1 MANTTEMAPERTAK
15 RRSSSNGTTRRA
27 RARHDDGLDEQV
39 ARLQEDLKSIAA
51 TIAAMADEK
60 VSEARGTAKSEVR
73 NLVRSGQ
80 HAVDAVQDEFGV
92 MEKQIK
98 DTIRAKPLTAV
109 AGAIAIGFCLA
120 LITR

>member
-1 MANTTEMAPERTAK
+1 MADTADMAPTRSTS
-15 RRSSSNGTTRRA
+15 RRSGKNGTRSSRPRRDEA
-27 RARHDDGLDEQV
+27 LDEQV

-51 TIAAMADEK
+51 TIAAMADDK
-60 VSEARGTAKSEVR
+60 ATEARGVAKGQVR
-73 NLVRSGQ
+73 NLVRTGQ
-80 HAVDAVQDEFGV
+80 QAVGTVQDEFSE

-120 LITR
+120 LLTR

>member
-1 MANTTEMAPERTAK
+1 MADTADMAPTRSTS
-15 RRSSSNGTTRRA
+15 RRSGKNGTRSSRPRRDEA
-27 RARHDDGLDEQV
+27 LDEQV

-51 TIAAMADEK
+51 TIAAMADDRAT
-60 VSEARGTAKSEVR
+60 EARGVAKGQVR
-73 NLVRSGQ
+73 NLVRTGQ
-80 HAVDAVQDEFGV
+80 QAVGTVQDEFSE

-120 LITR
+120 LLTR

>member
-1 MANTTEMAPERTAK
+1 MADTADMAPTRSTS
-15 RRSSSNGTTRRA
+15 RRSGKNGTRRSQS
-27 RARHDDGLDEQV
+27 RRDDAALDEQV

-51 TIAAMADEK
+51 TIAAMADDK
-60 VSEARGTAKSEVR
+60 ATEAKG
-73 NLVRSGQ
+73 
-80 HAVDAVQDEFGV
+80 AVDTVQDEFSE

-120 LITR
+120 LLTR